1 MDDDRNKSLDYQ
13 EFRKGIQDYGLDL
26 EDEVSIGAC
35 HMCQCRFETRGG
47 RSRDLSL
54 M

>member
-35 HMCQCRFETRGG
+35 HCVNV
-47 RSRDLSL
+47 DLRPEEVGHEV
-54 M
+54 